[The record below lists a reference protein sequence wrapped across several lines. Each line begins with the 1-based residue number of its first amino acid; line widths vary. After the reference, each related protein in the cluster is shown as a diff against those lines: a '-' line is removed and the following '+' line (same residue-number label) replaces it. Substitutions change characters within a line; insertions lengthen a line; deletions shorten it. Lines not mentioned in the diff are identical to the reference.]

1 MKIIIGN
8 PEVFAIELLI
18 DSFLKYYPFG
28 GCVLWIDNLCL
39 GNLNDPGIL
48 TINENFLTSFLV
60 NPDDLILEDQILGL
74 SDDQIFDLIK
84 KEEIECRLF
93 LGNVD
98 GFHCFDSYIY
108 RQDDFFKVLWQLDRD
123 LVNTEEYKNFSG
135 DLFSAKIFIPIYEE
149 VMLDFRKFL
158 AEASPQLGLPLTY
171 HMRLKIWRWESH
183 FGSRR
188 A

>member
-28 GCVLWIDNLCL
+28 GCRLWIEGLFLGDIDN
-39 GNLNDPGIL
+39 PGIL
-48 TINENFLTSFLV
+48 TVNDNYFTSILANKDNLYLEKKMNSSNFEIFELIENLETSLYWFLINVEGF
-60 NPDDLILEDQILGL
+60 
-74 SDDQIFDLIK
+74 
-84 KEEIECRLF
+84 EC
-93 LGNVD
+93 
-98 GFHCFDSYIY
+98 FHSYIY

-135 DLFSAKIFIPIYEE
+135 DLFSAKVSIPIYEK

-171 HMRLKIWRWESH
+171 HMRLKIWRWQSH
-183 FGSRR
+183 FGPRR